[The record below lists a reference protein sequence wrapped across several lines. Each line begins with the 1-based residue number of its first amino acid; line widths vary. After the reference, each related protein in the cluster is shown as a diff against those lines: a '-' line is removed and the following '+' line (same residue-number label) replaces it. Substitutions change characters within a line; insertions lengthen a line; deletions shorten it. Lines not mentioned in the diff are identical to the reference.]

1 MMKNKL
7 KLRTLD
13 YCYSIILFQ
22 VFIILYYAFNI
33 TYQNTM
39 LKDEDYDYL
48 ITFNVTLVL
57 FSNTLLRD
65 GNPDKWHKT
74 LCCLFSNF

>member
-65 GNPDKWHKT
+65 GNPDK
-74 LCCLFSNF
+74 